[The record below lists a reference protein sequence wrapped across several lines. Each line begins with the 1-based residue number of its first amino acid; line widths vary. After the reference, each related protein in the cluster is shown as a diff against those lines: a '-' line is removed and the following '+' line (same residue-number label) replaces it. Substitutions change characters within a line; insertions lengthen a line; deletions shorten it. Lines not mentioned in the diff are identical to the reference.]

1 MHDHKLIIKTYVDID
16 QFKVNS
22 AAWCTVFVSTCDLF

>member
-22 AAWCTVFVSTCDLF
+22 AA